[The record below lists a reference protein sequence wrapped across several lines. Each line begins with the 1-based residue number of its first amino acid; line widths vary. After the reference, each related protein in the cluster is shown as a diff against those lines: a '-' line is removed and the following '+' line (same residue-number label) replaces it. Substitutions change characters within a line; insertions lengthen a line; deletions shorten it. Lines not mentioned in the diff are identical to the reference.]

1 MKKII
6 LAVVLL
12 GVLLGIVFVKTNRE
26 QSQVDEAFRQGVAKG
41 QLEVTAYQKR
51 IESLHVSTEQ
61 FKIAWSDSVRFRDS
75 ILAHDRDSF
84 SRIILAQTDRIKEL
98 SKKNRSAVKSAP
110 KTNPTTAAVPKTD
123 SVVPTNRHAQILAYY
138 KNRYKELPGDL
149 SVYEKKAALSEIRQD
164 TATKFAISLVEL
176 SEIRKTYKLE
186 Y

>member
-26 QSQVDEAFRQGVAKG
+26 QSQVDEAFRQGVAQG

-51 IESLHVSTEQ
+51 LESLRVSTEQ
-61 FKIAWSDSVRFRDS
+61 YKIAWSDSVRIRDS
-75 ILAHDRDSF
+75 ILAHYRDSVNQ
-84 SRIILAQTDRIKEL
+84 IIVAQTDKIKVL
-98 SKKNRSAVKSAP
+98 SKRSRSAVKSAP
-110 KTNPTTAAVPKTD
+110 KTGGTTAVSPKTD
-123 SVVPTNRHAQILAYY
+123 SVAPTSRHAQILAFY

-149 SVYEKKAALSEIRQD
+149 SAYEKKAALTEIRQE
-164 TATKFAISLVEL
+164 TATKFSISVTEL
-176 SEIRKTYKLE
+176 NEIRKTYKLE